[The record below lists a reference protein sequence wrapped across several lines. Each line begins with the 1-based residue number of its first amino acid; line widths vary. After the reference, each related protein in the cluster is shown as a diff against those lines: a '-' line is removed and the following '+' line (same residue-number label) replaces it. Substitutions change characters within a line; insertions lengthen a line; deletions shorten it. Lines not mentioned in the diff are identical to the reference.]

1 MCLGPLA
8 ARRAEATLCPTRGR
22 NGARHARVHAVPAC
36 GARRSPAVSG
46 ASKGWRWWE
55 GRVRSGAESPDDRLL
70 NLERRGEH
78 VGRGAAP
85 PPRVTR
91 PIWWETSCAYATGN
105 AAQNPGPAATTAT
118 TRWGW
123 GRDTQPFGSRDK
135 DKTKNEMC
143 THVRAHTCTHAH
155 TRRVLNQAAAGLTG
169 QQRRRRQKERAS
181 EPEAPGRVAGG
192 GGERRRGVWTR
203 RGPRDVSRSVAS
215 TWHQPVGNW
224 RRALF

>member
-70 NLERRGEH
+70 NLERHGEQ
-78 VGRGAAP
+78 VGRGATPHPASP
-85 PPRVTR
+85 ARSGGRPAVPTPRATPPRTLGRQPR
-91 PIWWETSCAYATGN
+91 PLPLSGGGGGGGTHSPLGVET
-105 AAQNPGPAATTAT
+105 
-118 TRWGW
+118 
-123 GRDTQPFGSRDK
+123 
-135 DKTKNEMC
+135 KTKPRTRC
-143 THVRAHTCTHAH
+143 AHTCAH

-203 RGPRDVSRSVAS
+203 RGPHDVSRSVAS

>member
-70 NLERRGEH
+70 NLERHGEQ
-78 VGRGAAP
+78 VGRGATPHPASP
-85 PPRVTR
+85 ARSGGRPAVPTPRATPPRTLGRQPR
-91 PIWWETSCAYATGN
+91 PLPLRGGGGGGGTHSPLGVET
-105 AAQNPGPAATTAT
+105 
-118 TRWGW
+118 
-123 GRDTQPFGSRDK
+123 
-135 DKTKNEMC
+135 KTKPRTRC
-143 THVRAHTCTHAH
+143 AHTCVR

-203 RGPRDVSRSVAS
+203 RGPRQPGPHDVSRSAAS

>member
-22 NGARHARVHAVPAC
+22 NRHVTRACTPCLRAGPGAHLLSQGRPRAGAGGRAAC
-36 GARRSPAVSG
+36 GQAPSLPTTGCSTWRDTANRSAG
-46 ASKGWRWWE
+46 
-55 GRVRSGAESPDDRLL
+55 
-70 NLERRGEH
+70 
-78 VGRGAAP
+78 AP
-85 PPRVTR
+85 PPHPASPARSGGR
-91 PIWWETSCAYATGN
+91 PAVPTPRATPPRTLGRQPRPLPLSGGGGGTHSPLGVET
-105 AAQNPGPAATTAT
+105 
-118 TRWGW
+118 
-123 GRDTQPFGSRDK
+123 
-135 DKTKNEMC
+135 KTKPRTRC
-143 THVRAHTCTHAH
+143 AHTCAH

-181 EPEAPGRVAGG
+181 EPEAPGRVGGG

-203 RGPRDVSRSVAS
+203 RGPQDVSRSAAS